1 MAAKLAEGWDS
12 NQGNFSFRVRKV
24 APPPL
29 QSGEKPCYWIVSK
42 WQRRYSQLG
51 GDLIKVFIL

>member
-29 QSGEKPCYWIVSK
+29 QSPEKPCYWIGSM
-42 WQRRYSQLG
+42 WQRTYSQLA
-51 GDLIKVFIL
+51 GDLI